1 MRWAFTTYDV
11 DNNGY
16 VTRDEMLEILQAIHQ
31 MVGKE
36 NNNAENGGEKGG
48 EKGGENGGTNGDE
61 SGGIHLSDDPQD
73 IVDKLFVQMDR
84 NKDGKLSME
93 EFVTSAKTDPTIAKL
108 LQCEEAVRMHG
119 GTPSLTKQE

>member
-1 MRWAFTTYDV
+1 
-11 DNNGY
+11 
-16 VTRDEMLEILQAIHQ
+16 

-36 NNNAENGGEKGG
+36 DAEKGG
-48 EKGGENGGTNGDE
+48 EKGGNGGEKVGENRGEKGEKGAENGGENKGENGVKNGGEKGGTNGDE
-61 SGGIHLSDDPQD
+61 NGGILLSDDPQD
-73 IVDKLFVQMDR
+73 IVDKLFVQMDK
-84 NKDGKLSME
+84 NQDGKLSME